1 MQHVVKESW
10 WTWIRYIRYTNSA
23 HTSNKFKL
31 CISQVAFLVFY
42 FQMHFSRFDCSGF
55 CIFFMNVFRPG
66 PWVFFF
72 FCYSWAMSCHGLD
85 GILFYSSVGSL
96 KSVTRWLVQ
105 VRRTEDGFFYFM
117 IFIHIIW
124 SIFRWEVLILAEEF
138 TVDLG
143 SLRCG
148 NWPPFFFVASIRC
161 IRLKNACDTSAVVC
175 LCMWNNTVI
184 ICSVVCG

>member
-1 MQHVVKESW
+1 MLLRNPDERESA
-10 WTWIRYIRYTNSA
+10 TYVIRIL
-23 HTSNKFKL
+23 HTLVTSLNCVSVRSLSWCFIFK
-31 CISQVAFLVFY
+31 CTFRVSTVLVFVSSLWM
-42 FQMHFSRFDCSGF
+42 FLDPVRE
-55 CIFFMNVFRPG
+55 FF
-66 PWVFFF
+66 FFF